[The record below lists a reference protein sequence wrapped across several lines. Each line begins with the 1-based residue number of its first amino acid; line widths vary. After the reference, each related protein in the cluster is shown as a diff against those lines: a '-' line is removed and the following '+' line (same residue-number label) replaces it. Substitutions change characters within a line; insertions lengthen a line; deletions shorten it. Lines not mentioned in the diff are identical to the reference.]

1 MPAEADGGVRLRIG
15 TLEAS
20 NVSAVGELLKM
31 MDLAREFETSFNLM
45 QNSDENYKRLQSILR
60 VN

>member
-1 MPAEADGGVRLRIG
+1 
-15 TLEAS
+15 
-20 NVSAVGELLKM
+20 VGELLKM